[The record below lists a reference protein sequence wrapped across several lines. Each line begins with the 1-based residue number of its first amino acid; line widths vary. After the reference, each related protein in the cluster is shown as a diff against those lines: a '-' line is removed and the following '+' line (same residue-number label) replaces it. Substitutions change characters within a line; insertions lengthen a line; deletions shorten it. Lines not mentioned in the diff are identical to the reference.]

1 MAMMSEK
8 ITRELDAVAEELITA
23 DLNNLQDLGKLITCF
38 QTLLQIVADCG
49 CDVAVKPVSAAIVL
63 IKDAILNEGT
73 DRNKLLNILNATVSC
88 LQQLTRSGSISDNV
102 QFPEE
107 LFFQSNTLHKQGRG
121 RFRPSSCGTVTAGCE
136 NRGLTTD
143 DAQSPDSTLQ
153 NFILPR
159 TIDESMFVDFLNE
172 QSSILDKAEG
182 NILSLE
188 KTFNKDVLDDV
199 RRIFHTMK
207 SESAVFEI
215 ANIALLCHGVE
226 DLLDSQ
232 PTEVSID
239 KLFLVI

>member
-88 LQQLTRSGSISDNV
+88 LQQLTRSGSIADHV

-107 LFFQSNTLHKQGRG
+107 LFFQS
-121 RFRPSSCGTVTAGCE
+121 E
-136 NRGLTTD
+136 
-143 DAQSPDSTLQ
+143 
-153 NFILPR
+153 
-159 TIDESMFVDFLNE
+159 
-172 QSSILDKAEG
+172 
-182 NILSLE
+182 
-188 KTFNKDVLDDV
+188 
-199 RRIFHTMK
+199 
-207 SESAVFEI
+207 
-215 ANIALLCHGVE
+215 
-226 DLLDSQ
+226 
-232 PTEVSID
+232 
-239 KLFLVI
+239 